1 MAYTKDHLAQVEQ
14 AIVDLARGER
24 VVEVRFGPNDSTR
37 YATAELP
44 QLLELRDTIKAEVL
58 AAGNGRRIR
67 GYRLNHT
74 RGL

>member
-1 MAYTKDHLAQVEQ
+1 MAYTKEHLAQVEQ

-37 YATAELP
+37 YASAELP
-44 QLLELRDTIKAEVL
+44 QLEALRDTIRAELL
-58 AAGNGRRIR
+58 AAGKGRRIR
-67 GYRLNHT
+67 GYRLNHS

>member
-24 VVEVRFGPNDSTR
+24 VVEVRFGPNDSSR

-58 AAGNGRRIR
+58 AASNGRRIR
-67 GYRLNHT
+67 GYRLNHS

>member
-67 GYRLNHT
+67 GYRLNHS

>member
-1 MAYTKDHLAQVEQ
+1 MAYTREQLKAVEAAIVALAQ
-14 AIVDLARGER
+14 GER

-44 QLLELRDTIKAEVL
+44 QLISLRDQIKAEVAL
-58 AAGNGRRIR
+58 AENGRRPR
-67 GYRLNHT
+67 GFRLNHS

>member
-1 MAYTKDHLAQVEQ
+1 MAYTQAQLDQVEQ

-24 VVEVRFGPNDSTR
+24 VVEVRFGPGDSTR

-44 QLLELRDTIKAEVL
+44 QLIELRDRMKAEIL
-58 AAGNGRRIR
+58 AAGKGRRIR
-67 GYRLNHT
+67 GFRLNHN

>member
-1 MAYTKDHLAQVEQ
+1 MAYTQAQLDQVEQ

-24 VVEVRFGPNDSTR
+24 VVEVRFGPGDATR

-44 QLLELRDTIKAEVL
+44 QLIELRDRMKAEIISSK
-58 AAGNGRRIR
+58 GRRPR
-67 GYRLNHT
+67 GYRLNHC